1 MRLARSECIDLMKCE
16 ICDTDESIPFRC
28 NYCNKIFCSMHR
40 IPINHSCVSMKE
52 YVDKK
57 NIMYDDTKDSNLKS
71 AILKIKFS
79 KIEILHLLIATILVT
94 AVGLSLNNY
103 RRIALEFLIIFV
115 SAFLVHELAH
125 KLLAQFYGSW
135 AEFRTNSYGLI
146 VTAFSAI
153 PFIPFKFIA
162 PGAVM
167 VDLSDRSKFGRVA
180 FVGPLTN
187 LIMGFIFLVLTYQ
200 FPTVGYLYTGAIF
213 NSWIALFNLLPFGN
227 LDGQKIFGWNKI
239 VWILM
244 IAGSMGLF
252 VISQY

>member
-1 MRLARSECIDLMKCE
+1 
-16 ICDTDESIPFRC
+16 
-28 NYCNKIFCSMHR
+28 
-40 IPINHSCVSMKE
+40 MKE
-52 YVDKK
+52 FVDKK
-57 NIMYDDTKDSNLKS
+57 NIMYDDTRNSNLKR

-187 LIMGFIFLVLTYQ
+187 LVMGFIFLVLTYQ
-200 FPTVGYLYTGAIF
+200 FPTVGYLYIGAIF

-244 IAGSMGLF
+244 IVASMGLF